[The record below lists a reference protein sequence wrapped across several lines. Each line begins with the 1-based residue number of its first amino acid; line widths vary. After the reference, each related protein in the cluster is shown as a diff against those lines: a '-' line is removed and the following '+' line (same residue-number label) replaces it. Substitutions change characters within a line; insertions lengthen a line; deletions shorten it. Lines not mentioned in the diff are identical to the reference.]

1 MWGRLAGLMRTR
13 NARRQQAL
21 AASEVLETRALLAG
35 NVQVTLSDG
44 HAVVTGDSADNLI
57 RVRPDGSQI
66 VVEGLEGTTIN
77 GGSAV
82 FAISEDGARMAGRL
96 WIFLNAG
103 NDSAVISP
111 GITFERG
118 FRVYGGDGND
128 RLSALGS
135 TFQRL
140 AGFFGDDAN
149 DIISI
154 QDCTINGE
162 LQVLAG
168 TGDDLLSVTDTVV
181 DGSAVAH
188 MEGGKDG
195 VSLNGVGGSGV
206 LWVNLG
212 IDDDSLAMQNTTRS
226 GDIVLIGKRGQDA
239 FMLKGNTLNGS
250 LILRGGVQNDAV
262 EMRDPNTFNGNVLV
276 DAGKSSR
283 NDFGDVSGGDQ
294 VSIAAN
300 NTFNAANDIVKSE
313 GTEIP
318 AAIKTR
324 FDGTSGTGGL
334 IKDAEAADTAASN
347 LAGSVPLTAVAST
360 AQSAQGSGGVLLTRV
375 PQVTISGKTLAGAT
389 VTVDANED
397 GVFDDATVVAD
408 ASGDY
413 TLSLNVTRK
422 DLYTSVVGND
432 ELSGRRTLKV
442 RSTLSNSAR
451 ADRSVEIDYVTGS
464 VVQFTSALGTF
475 ELELF
480 DQQAPGVTENF
491 LNYTNPQEGQTEGRY
506 TNSFIHRSVDNF
518 VIQGGGFTIN
528 NGIIREVPLDASVT
542 GEFSTS
548 RPNIKGTISMAHA
561 GDPNNLTSQWF
572 INTVDNP
579 SLDDF
584 DGRRHTVFGRLAANS
599 QTVVDAIA
607 ALDQNN
613 LTTQTGSSAMGEVPL
628 TEPFVEFSRPLTGT
642 VTAASGSTLVTGV
655 GTKFTE
661 ELRGALFGLRSRI
674 QINGQAFFVAS
685 IDSDTQ
691 LTLSQAPTFTV
702 SGVSAKSD
710 FNDIAFAKFTSV
722 KEILKAP
729 SLPI

>member
-13 NARRQQAL
+13 NSRRQNGP
-21 AASEVLETRALLAG
+21 AAAEVLETRALLAG
-35 NVQVTLSDG
+35 NVLVTLSDG

-57 RVRPDGSQI
+57 RVRPDGDQI
-66 VVEGLEGTTIN
+66 IVEGLEGTTIN

-82 FAISEDGARMAGRL
+82 FAVSQDGAKMSGRL
-96 WIFLNAG
+96 WIFLDAG
-103 NDSAVISP
+103 NDSAVIAQ

-188 MEGGKDG
+188 MEGGKDR

-262 EMRDPNTFNGNVLV
+262 ELRDPNTFNGNVQIH
-276 DAGKSSR
+276 AGKSSR

-294 VSIAAN
+294 VNIAAN
-300 NTFNAANDIVKSE
+300 NTFNAAKDIVKSE

-360 AQSAQGSGGVLLTRV
+360 AQSAPGSGGVLLTRV

-389 VTVDANED
+389 VTVDSNED
-397 GVFDDATVVAD
+397 GVFDDASVVAD

-413 TLSLNVTRK
+413 TLSINVTRK
-422 DLYTSVVGND
+422 DLYTSVTGND
-432 ELSGRRTLKV
+432 ELTGRRTLKV
-442 RSTLSNSAR
+442 RSTISNAAR
-451 ADRSVEIDYVTGS
+451 ADKSLEIDYVTGS

-584 DGRRHTVFGRLAANS
+584 EGRRHTVFGRLVANS

-607 ALDQNN
+607 ALNQNN
-613 LTTQTGSSAMGEVPL
+613 LTSQTGSSAMGEVPL

-642 VTAASGSTLVTGV
+642 VTASSGSTQVTGV

-710 FNDIAFAKFTSV
+710 FNDSAFAKFTSV
-722 KEILKAP
+722 KEILKQP
-729 SLPI
+729 SQQT

>member
-1 MWGRLAGLMRTR
+1 MVQHELLQPGHDGL
-13 NARRQQAL
+13 
-21 AASEVLETRALLAG
+21 
-35 NVQVTLSDG
+35 
-44 HAVVTGDSADNLI
+44 
-57 RVRPDGSQI
+57 
-66 VVEGLEGTTIN
+66 
-77 GGSAV
+77 
-82 FAISEDGARMAGRL
+82 
-96 WIFLNAG
+96 
-103 NDSAVISP
+103 
-111 GITFERG
+111 
-118 FRVYGGDGND
+118 
-128 RLSALGS
+128 
-135 TFQRL
+135 
-140 AGFFGDDAN
+140 
-149 DIISI
+149 
-154 QDCTINGE
+154 
-162 LQVLAG
+162 
-168 TGDDLLSVTDTVV
+168 
-181 DGSAVAH
+181 
-188 MEGGKDG
+188 
-195 VSLNGVGGSGV
+195 
-206 LWVNLG
+206 
-212 IDDDSLAMQNTTRS
+212 
-226 GDIVLIGKRGQDA
+226 QDA
-239 FMLKGNTLNGS
+239 QPRPP
-250 LILRGGVQNDAV
+250 LIH
-262 EMRDPNTFNGNVLV
+262 
-276 DAGKSSR
+276 AGKSSR

-300 NTFNAANDIVKSE
+300 NTFNAAKDIVKSE

-347 LAGSVPLTAVAST
+347 LAGSVPLTAAAST
-360 AQSAQGSGGVLLTRV
+360 AQSAPGSGGVLLTRV

-413 TLSLNVTRK
+413 SLSVNVTRK
-422 DLYTSVVGND
+422 DLYTSVAGND
-432 ELSGRRTLKV
+432 ELTGRRTLKV
-442 RSTLSNSAR
+442 RSTISNSAR
-451 ADRSVEIDYVTGS
+451 ADKSVEIDYVTGS

-480 DQQAPGVTENF
+480 DQQAPGVTQNF
-491 LNYTNPQEGQTEGRY
+491 LNYTNPQAGQTDGRY

-528 NGIIREVPLDASVT
+528 NGIIKEVPLDASVT

-607 ALDQNN
+607 ALNQNN

-642 VTAASGSTLVTGV
+642 VTATSGSTQVTGV

-710 FNDIAFAKFTSV
+710 FNDSAFAKFTSV
-722 KEILKAP
+722 KEILKKP
-729 SLPI
+729 SQQI

>member
-1 MWGRLAGLMRTR
+1 MWGRLAGLMRHR
-13 NARRQQAL
+13 NSRRQL
-21 AASEVLETRALLAG
+21 GPTAAEVLETRALLAG
-35 NVQVTLSDG
+35 NVQVTLSGG

-57 RVRPDGSQI
+57 RIRPDGGQLI
-66 VVEGLEGTTIN
+66 VEGLEGTTIN
-77 GGSAV
+77 GGAAV
-82 FAISEDGARMAGRL
+82 FPISNDGAKMSGRL
-96 WIFLNAG
+96 WMFLGDG
-103 NDSAVISP
+103 NDSAVVSQ

-118 FRVYGGDGND
+118 FRLYGEGGND
-128 RLSALGS
+128 RLSALGA
-135 TFQRL
+135 TFQRF

-181 DGSAVAH
+181 NGSAVAH
-188 MEGGKDG
+188 MEAGKDR

-226 GDIVLIGKRGQDA
+226 GDTVLIGKRGQDA

-262 EMRDPNTFNGNVLV
+262 ELRDPNTFNGNVV
-276 DAGKSSR
+276 IDAGKSSR
-283 NDFGDVSGGDQ
+283 TDFGDVAGGDQ
-294 VSIAAN
+294 VNQAAN
-300 NTFNAANDIVKSE
+300 NTFNAGKAILRSE

-318 AAIKTR
+318 APIKTR
-324 FDGTSGTGGL
+324 FDGTNGTGGL
-334 IKDAEAADTAASN
+334 IKDADAADTAASN
-347 LAGSVPLTAVAST
+347 LAGSVPLTAVASS
-360 AQSAQGSGGVLLTRV
+360 AQSAAGSGGVLLSRV
-375 PQVTISGKTLAGAT
+375 PQITITGKTLAGAT

-397 GVFDDATVVAD
+397 GVFDEASVVAD
-408 ASGDY
+408 AAGDY
-413 TLSLNVTRK
+413 VLSVNVTRK
-422 DLYTSVVGND
+422 DLYTSVTGND
-432 ELSGRRTLKV
+432 ELTGRRTLKV

-451 ADRSVEIDYVTGS
+451 ADKSVEVDYITGS
-464 VVQFTSALGTF
+464 LVQFTSAQGTF
-475 ELELF
+475 EIELF
-480 DQQAPGVTENF
+480 DQQAPGVTKNF
-491 LNYTNPQEGQTEGRY
+491 LGYVNPQQGQTDGRY

-528 NGIIREVPLDASVT
+528 NGVIKEVPLDASVT
-542 GEFSTS
+542 GEFSVN

-607 ALDQNN
+607 ALNQNN

-642 VTAASGSTLVTGV
+642 VTATANSTQVTGI

-685 IDSDTQ
+685 VDSDTQ
-691 LTLSQAPTFTV
+691 LTLSQAPTFTA
-702 SGVSAKSD
+702 SGVGAKSD
-710 FNDIAFAKFTSV
+710 FNDGAFAKFTSV

-729 SLPI
+729 SSNI